1 MMDEEAFSTF
11 EGALDALEEIQRD
24 FGQLE
29 NMDIWPEEWE
39 EIQEIQRLMA
49 DLVELMEDFYMD
61 HARRSS
67 S

>member
-1 MMDEEAFSTF
+1 MDEEAFSTF
-11 EGALDALEEIQRD
+11 EGALDALEDIQRD

-39 EIQEIQRLMA
+39 EIQVMQRLMA
-49 DLVELMEDFYMD
+49 DLVECMEDFYMD

>member
-1 MMDEEAFSTF
+1 MMDEEAFSAF
-11 EGALDALEEIQRD
+11 EGALDALEDIQRD

-39 EIQEIQRLMA
+39 EIQEIQRFMA
-49 DLVELMEDFYMD
+49 DLVERMEDFYMD